1 VIGATY
7 SVRVIIEKA
16 SDRSNT
22 SDQHALDLRFRVQT
36 IRDLEKSLAEA
47 ATAARALPNGE

>member
-16 SDRSNT
+16 SDRSNA

-36 IRDLEKSLAEA
+36 IRDLEKALAEA

>member
-1 VIGATY
+1 VIGAVY
-7 SVRVIIEKA
+7 SVRVVIEKS

-22 SDQHALDLRFRVQT
+22 ADQHGLDLRFRVQT
-36 IRDLEKSLAEA
+36 IRDLEKALAEA